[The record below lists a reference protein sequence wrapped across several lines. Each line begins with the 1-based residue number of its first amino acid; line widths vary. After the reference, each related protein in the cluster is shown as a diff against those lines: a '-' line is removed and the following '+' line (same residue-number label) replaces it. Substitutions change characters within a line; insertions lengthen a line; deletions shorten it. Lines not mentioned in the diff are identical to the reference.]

1 MGSKRAL
8 PPSSLSNSIMRVN
21 TSYVENRQTNLTNTA
36 TNQINRV
43 SSHAIVSRS
52 HLPAAA
58 KTLKK
63 KAEASVLY
71 HSKHILKLLEEI
83 QENFETL
90 KVEEKNTEDADV
102 KARIDNE
109 RMALQDMVEDLLEKV
124 NDLMKKMA

>member
-1 MGSKRAL
+1 M
-8 PPSSLSNSIMRVN
+8 
-21 TSYVENRQTNLTNTA
+21 
-36 TNQINRV
+36 
-43 SSHAIVSRS
+43 
-52 HLPAAA
+52 
-58 KTLKK
+58 
-63 KAEASVLY
+63 Y

-109 RMALQDMVEDLLEKV
+109 RMALQDLVEDLLEKV

>member
-1 MGSKRAL
+1 
-8 PPSSLSNSIMRVN
+8 
-21 TSYVENRQTNLTNTA
+21 
-36 TNQINRV
+36 
-43 SSHAIVSRS
+43 
-52 HLPAAA
+52 
-58 KTLKK
+58 
-63 KAEASVLY
+63 LY

-124 NDLMKKMA
+124 NDLMKKMG

>member
-1 MGSKRAL
+1 
-8 PPSSLSNSIMRVN
+8 
-21 TSYVENRQTNLTNTA
+21 
-36 TNQINRV
+36 
-43 SSHAIVSRS
+43 
-52 HLPAAA
+52 
-58 KTLKK
+58 
-63 KAEASVLY
+63 LY

>member
-8 PPSSLSNSIMRVN
+8 LPSSLSNSIMRVN

-43 SSHAIVSRS
+43 ASHAIVSKS

-58 KTLKK
+58 KNLKK